1 LHFLWYGDFP
11 VGILMVVCRAMEL
24 DGNKKSA
31 IGSNASKAKW
41 IFLCIKIKEV
51 LSKI

>member
-1 LHFLWYGDFP
+1 
-11 VGILMVVCRAMEL
+11 MVVCRAIEL

-31 IGSNASKAKW
+31 IGSNGSKAKW

-51 LSKI
+51 FSKI